1 MLDRRRFVAL
11 SSALM
16 LAPILGPHAV
26 RAQAAWPSRF
36 VKLIVPFAPGGAA
49 DIIARTI
56 SNRLSEVWSQQVV
69 VENRG
74 GGGANIGTAAVAQ
87 SDPDGYTMLLSSVGQ
102 AINRFLYPSL
112 TYDPVADFAP
122 VSLICL
128 QPNIMVVPNASPAKS
143 VKDFIAYAK
152 ANPDKITYGS
162 GGIGTSV
169 HLCGELFK
177 RMTGIEMRH
186 VPYRGAGPAMQDVV
200 AGRIDV
206 IFDNLTG
213 GLPQVQGGSARG
225 LAVTTARRSAAAPD
239 IPTLAESGVPGFD
252 VSAWFAFYLPARTP
266 PDIVRKAS
274 ADIDAALKHPPVRQR
289 LEALGGDIV
298 GGPPE
303 KLSAFLKSEIDKWG
317 PLIREANIKV
327 NE

>member
-11 SSALM
+11 LSALA
-16 LAPILGPHAV
+16 LAPILGPHVV

-36 VKLIVPFAPGGAA
+36 VKLIVPFAAGGAA

-87 SDPDGYTMLLSSVGQ
+87 SDPDGYTMLLNSVGQ

-143 VKDFIAYAK
+143 VKDFIAHAK
-152 ANPDKITYGS
+152 ANPDKISYGS

-303 KLSAFLKSEIDKWG
+303 KLSAFLKSEMDKWG

>member
-1 MLDRRRFVAL
+1 MSRGRRQPGPAA
-11 SSALM
+11 SSS
-16 LAPILGPHAV
+16 V
-26 RAQAAWPSRF
+26 
-36 VKLIVPFAPGGAA
+36 IVPFAPGGAT

-56 SNRLSEVWSQQVV
+56 GNRLSEVWGQQVV
-69 VENRG
+69 VENSG

-152 ANPDKITYGS
+152 ANPGKITYGS

-213 GLPQVQGGSARG
+213 GLPQVQGGSASG
-225 LAVTTARRSAAAPD
+225 LAVTTANRSAAAPD

-252 VSAWFAFYLPARTP
+252 VSAWFAFYLPVRTP
-266 PDIVRKAS
+266 PDIVRKAG
-274 ADIDAALKHPPVRQR
+274 ADIDAALQHPPVRQR

-303 KLSAFLKSEIDKWG
+303 KLSAFLKSEMDKWG
-317 PLIREANIKV
+317 PLIRAANIKV

>member
-11 SSALM
+11 SSALT
-16 LAPILGPHAV
+16 LAPILGPNAA

-49 DIIARTI
+49 DITARTVG
-56 SNRLSEVWSQQVV
+56 NRLSEVWGQQVV

-112 TYDPVADFAP
+112 TYDPVGDFAP
-122 VSLICL
+122 VSLVCL
-128 QPNIMVVPNASPAKS
+128 QPNIMVVPNSSPAKT
-143 VKDFIAYAK
+143 VKEFIEYCK
-152 ANPDKITYGS
+152 ANPGKITYGS

-186 VPYRGAGPAMQDVV
+186 VPYRGAAPALQDVV

-206 IFDNLTG
+206 IFDNITG
-213 GLPQVQGGSARG
+213 GLPQVQGGGARG
-225 LAVTTARRSAAAPD
+225 LAVTTAKRSAAAAD

-252 VSAWFAFYLPARTP
+252 VSAWFAFYLPSRTP
-266 PDIVRKAS
+266 SDIVRKAS
-274 ADIDAALKHPPVRQR
+274 ADIDSALKHPPVRQR

-303 KLSAFLKSEIDKWG
+303 KLSAFLKSEMDKWG

>member
-11 SSALM
+11 SSALA
-16 LAPILGPHAV
+16 LAPILGPHVV

-36 VKLIVPFAPGGAA
+36 VKLIVPFAAGGAA

-143 VKDFIAYAK
+143 VKDFIAHAK
-152 ANPDKITYGS
+152 ANPDKISYGS

-252 VSAWFAFYLPARTP
+252 VSAWFAFYLPARTL

>member
-11 SSALM
+11 SCALT
-16 LAPILGPHAV
+16 LAPILGPHVA
-26 RAQAAWPSRF
+26 RAQAAWPSRS
-36 VKLIVPFAPGGAA
+36 VKVIVPFAPGGAT

-56 SNRLSEVWSQQVV
+56 GNRLSEVWGQQVV
-69 VENRG
+69 VESRG

-143 VKDFIAYAK
+143 VKDFIVYAK
-152 ANPDKITYGS
+152 ANPGKITYGS

-213 GLPQVQGGSARG
+213 GLPQVQGGSASG
-225 LAVTTARRSAAAPD
+225 LAVTTANRSAAAPD

-252 VSAWFAFYLPARTP
+252 VSAWFAFYLPVRTP

-274 ADIDAALKHPPVRQR
+274 ADIDAALQHPPVRQR

-303 KLSAFLKSEIDKWG
+303 KLSAFLKSEMDKWG
-317 PLIREANIKV
+317 PLIRAANIKV

>member
-152 ANPDKITYGS
+152 SNPDKISYGS

-225 LAVTTARRSAAAPD
+225 LAVTTARRSVAAPD

-252 VSAWFAFYLPARTP
+252 VSAWFAFYLPAKTP

-289 LEALGGDIV
+289 LEALGGGIV

-303 KLSAFLKSEIDKWG
+303 KLTAFLKSEMDKWG

>member
-11 SSALM
+11 SSALT
-16 LAPILGPHAV
+16 LAPGLGLHGA
-26 RAQAAWPSRF
+26 RAEAAWPARF
-36 VKLIVPFAPGGAA
+36 VRVIVPFAPGGAT

-56 SNRLSEVWSQQVV
+56 GNRLSEVWGQQVL
-69 VENRG
+69 VETRG

-143 VKDFIAYAK
+143 VQDFIAHAK
-152 ANPDKITYGS
+152 ANPDKLTYGS

-225 LAVTTARRSAAAPD
+225 LAVTTAKRSAAAPD

-266 PDIVRKAS
+266 ADIVRKAN

-303 KLSAFLKSEIDKWG
+303 KLSAFLKSEMDKWG

>member
-11 SSALM
+11 SSALA
-16 LAPILGPHAV
+16 LAPILGPHVV

-36 VKLIVPFAPGGAA
+36 VKLIVPFAAGGAA

-56 SNRLSEVWSQQVV
+56 SNRLSEVWGQQVV

-252 VSAWFAFYLPARTP
+252 VSAWFAFYLPVRTP

>member
-152 ANPDKITYGS
+152 SNPDKISYGS

-252 VSAWFAFYLPARTP
+252 VSAWFAFYLPAKTP

-289 LEALGGDIV
+289 LEALGGGIV

-303 KLSAFLKSEIDKWG
+303 NLTAFLKSEMDKWG

>member
-11 SSALM
+11 SCALT
-16 LAPILGPHAV
+16 LAPILGPHVA
-26 RAQAAWPSRF
+26 RAQAAWPSRS
-36 VKLIVPFAPGGAA
+36 VKVIVPFAPGGAT
-49 DIIARTI
+49 DIIAHTI
-56 SNRLSEVWSQQVV
+56 GNRLSEVWGQQVV
-69 VENRG
+69 VESRG
-74 GGGANIGTAAVAQ
+74 GGDASIGTAAVAQ

-143 VKDFIAYAK
+143 VKDFIVYAK
-152 ANPDKITYGS
+152 ANPGKITYGS

-186 VPYRGAGPAMQDVV
+186 VPYHGAGPAMQDVV

-213 GLPQVQGGSARG
+213 GLPQVQGGGASG
-225 LAVTTARRSAAAPD
+225 LAVTTANRSAAAPD
-239 IPTLAESGVPGFD
+239 IPTLVESGVAGFD
-252 VSAWFAFYLPARTP
+252 VSAWFAFYLPVRTL

-274 ADIDAALKHPPVRQR
+274 ADIDAALQHPPVRQR

-303 KLSAFLKSEIDKWG
+303 KLSAFLKSEMDKWG
-317 PLIREANIKV
+317 PLIRAANIKV

>member
-11 SSALM
+11 SSALA
-16 LAPILGPHAV
+16 LAPILGPHVV

-36 VKLIVPFAPGGAA
+36 VKLIVPFAAGGAA

-143 VKDFIAYAK
+143 VKDFIAHAK
-152 ANPDKITYGS
+152 ANPDKISYGS

>member
-11 SSALM
+11 SCALT
-16 LAPILGPHAV
+16 LAPILGPHVA

-36 VKLIVPFAPGGAA
+36 VKVIVPFAPGGAT

-56 SNRLSEVWSQQVV
+56 GNRLSEVWGQQVV
-69 VENRG
+69 VESRG

-143 VKDFIAYAK
+143 VKDFIVYAK
-152 ANPDKITYGS
+152 ANPGKITYGS

-213 GLPQVQGGSARG
+213 GLPQVQGGSASG
-225 LAVTTARRSAAAPD
+225 LAVTTANRSAAAPD
-239 IPTLAESGVPGFD
+239 IPTLVESGVAGFD
-252 VSAWFAFYLPARTP
+252 VSAWFAFYLPVRTP
-266 PDIVRKAS
+266 PDIVRKAG
-274 ADIDAALKHPPVRQR
+274 ADIDAALQHPPVRQR

-303 KLSAFLKSEIDKWG
+303 KLSAFLKSEMDKWG
-317 PLIREANIKV
+317 PLIRAANIKV